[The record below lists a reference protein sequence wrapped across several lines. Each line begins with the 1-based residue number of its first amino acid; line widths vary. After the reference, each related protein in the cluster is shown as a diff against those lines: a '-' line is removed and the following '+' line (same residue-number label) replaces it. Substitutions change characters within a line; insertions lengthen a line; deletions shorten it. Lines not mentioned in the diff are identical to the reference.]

1 MDVKT
6 LGKITKWME
15 TTDLNEV
22 VWKKGANKFS
32 LKVNGA
38 QPQACNVSTH
48 SSLIPVNSPS
58 IGIFRFAIRGKSCLI
73 KEGNEVKKGQDMGI
87 IEIGKNFKP
96 VKAQENGFVKIICIE
111 DGKTV
116 EYGQPLFFLE
126 PK

>member
-1 MDVKT
+1 MNVKT
-6 LGKITKWME
+6 LGKITKWMCA
-15 TTDLNEV
+15 TDLNEII
-22 VWKKGANKFS
+22 WKNGTNKFT
-32 LKVNGA
+32 LKVNSA
-38 QPQACNVSTH
+38 QPQACNVSAR

-58 IGIFRFAIRGKSCLI
+58 IGIFRFAIRGKSCLV
-73 KEGNEVKKGQDMGI
+73 KEGAEVKKGQDMGI

-96 VKAQENGFVKIICIE
+96 VKAQEAGFVKIICIE